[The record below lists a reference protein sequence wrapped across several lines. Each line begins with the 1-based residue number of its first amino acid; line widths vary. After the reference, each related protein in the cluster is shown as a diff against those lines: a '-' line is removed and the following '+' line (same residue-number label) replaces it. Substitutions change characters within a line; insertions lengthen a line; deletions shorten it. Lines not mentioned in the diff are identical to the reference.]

1 MMSDVQVQRL
11 LQSTGPQAWPAS
23 LAQVEPT
30 LNADGITLQR
40 NSAGEI
46 RGRLYWPN
54 GRTVDVV
61 QANGWG
67 LPWVWIERDPGNP
80 PYPPQPP
87 DPPPTPPDPPE
98 PPAPVECP
106 CKAELEEIR
115 REINALVLET
125 HGIRELITTGLWDAK
140 LSNKWIGTS
149 VGTIGPKTG

>member
-1 MMSDVQVQRL
+1 MMTDVQVQRV
-11 LQSTGPQAWPAS
+11 LQSTGPQAWPES

-67 LPWVWIERDPGNP
+67 LPWVWIERYAGDPPNP
-80 PYPPQPP
+80 DPPIPNPP
-87 DPPPTPPDPPE
+87 DPPDPPTP
-98 PPAPVECP
+98 AECP
-106 CKAELEEIR
+106 CKEELEAIR
-115 REINALVLET
+115 QEINRLALEVF
-125 HGIRELITTGLWDAK
+125 GIRGLVTKGLWDAK
-140 LSNKWIGTS
+140 LSHKWLGTLTGT
-149 VGTIGPKTG
+149 VGPMKGE